1 MFWNKKFDFV
11 AIGDITTDAFIR
23 LKDAQVYCDIDKENC
38 KLSVKFGDKIP
49 YESVEEVVAVGNSAN
64 AAVSAVRLGLSS
76 ALMADLGNDRNG
88 QNCYE
93 TLKKQN
99 VSTDLITW
107 HKGFNTNYH
116 YVLWYGD
123 DRTILVKHSEFPYK
137 IPKMAKPKWLYLSS
151 LASNSESYH
160 NDIAEYVN
168 KNKEVKLVFQPGTFQ
183 IKLGT
188 EKLKGIYE
196 RTEIFF
202 CNIEEAKI
210 ILNMHEGGKDKEE
223 VRKLAVEMTK
233 LGPKLVILTD
243 GPNGAYAYDARDG
256 NNDLFFMRP
265 YPDPKPPVDR
275 TGAGDAF
282 ASTFTSAI
290 ALGKSTEEALRWA
303 PINSMSV
310 VQYVGAQKG
319 LLTQAQLLDFLAKAP
334 ADYKPEKI

>member
-1 MFWNKKFDFV
+1 
-11 AIGDITTDAFIR
+11 
-23 LKDAQVYCDIDKENC
+23 
-38 KLSVKFGDKIP
+38 
-49 YESVEEVVAVGNSAN
+49 
-64 AAVSAVRLGLSS
+64 
-76 ALMADLGNDRNG
+76 
-88 QNCYE
+88 
-93 TLKKQN
+93 
-99 VSTDLITW
+99 
-107 HKGFNTNYH
+107 
-116 YVLWYGD
+116 
-123 DRTILVKHSEFPYK
+123 VKHSEFPYK
-137 IPKMAKPKWLYLSS
+137 IPKMTQPKWLYLSS
-151 LASNSESYH
+151 LASNSLDYH
-160 NDIAEYVN
+160 MQIAEYVN
-168 KNKEVKLVFQPGTFQ
+168 KNPEVKLVFQPGTFQ

-210 ILNMHEGGKDKEE
+210 ILNMSGGGKDKEE
-223 VRKLAVEMTK
+223 VRKLAEAMTN

-243 GPNGAYAYDARDG
+243 GANGAYAYDAREG
-256 NNDLFFMRP
+256 KSNLFFMRP

-290 ALGKSTEEALRWA
+290 ILGKTTEEAMRWA

-319 LLTQAQLLDFLAKAP
+319 LLTRKQLEDYLAKAP